1 MVGLD
6 LSNRRTPYAP
16 IDLWEPCLLL
26 HLTGE
31 GSPAYADLWK
41 DRRGIRPF
49 LSMAESHGLVM

>member
-49 LSMAESHGLVM
+49 FKYGMI